1 MGLADEIAAR
11 TAAGLDLVLGVITEV
26 NADNGR
32 VTVNVGGKDFPNM
45 LFATGA
51 YSPHVGDGVGV
62 LRNGSQ
68 LMGIGAT
75 GVPLPATGI
84 VASVPVGSDTILVT
98 VAGITRSLLF
108 ADTYN
113 PVVGDRVYILW
124 PGSSRSGLVI
134 SKVGVTAAP
143 PAPPPPGPP
152 PGGASEGVA
161 TFVATGVGTYR
172 SGWRNDDNGDVIQGV
187 APGFAGNNEGAWFY
201 SGQPRATLSG
211 ATVTDFQIYLGRT
224 SGGVF
229 GGQSVHLYRVGE
241 NDRPAGALSWGAG
254 PHDLSLAVGQQGWF
268 GLPTSLAQDLVN
280 LGGSIG
286 IKGSPYMRMF
296 GLSKSGSAGALRIS
310 WRR

>member
-11 TAAGLDLVLGVITEV
+11 TAAGVDLVLGVITEV

-32 VTVNVGGKDFPNM
+32 VTVNVGGRDFPNM

-51 YSPHVGDGVGV
+51 YAPNVGDGVAV
-62 LRNGSQ
+62 LRNGLQ
-68 LMGIGAT
+68 LIGLGAT
-75 GVPLPATGI
+75 GVPRPSTGI
-84 VASVPVGSDTILVT
+84 VSSVPVGSSTILVT
-98 VAGITRSLLF
+98 AAGTTYSLLF
-108 ADTYN
+108 VSTYT
-113 PVVGDRVYILW
+113 PAVSDRVLILW
-124 PGSSRSGLVI
+124 PGSQKSGIVI
-134 SKVGVTAAP
+134 GKVGVTAAP

-161 TFVATGVGTYR
+161 TFTATGVGTYR

-241 NDRPAGALSWGAG
+241 NDRPAGALSWGVG